1 MDAQVGFGVTLG
13 CAVGDQEER
22 EELVVRLSLF
32 VQFFCIGLEVLLFWK
47 GAGVVV
53 FFVLFEVFLPDRKW
67 EGFDEYTDTV
77 KCQHIGPLHGLGG
90 IDPV

>member
-22 EELVVRLSLF
+22 EELVVRLGLF
-32 VQFFCIGLEVLLFWK
+32 VQFFCIGLEDLLGWE
-47 GAGVVV
+47 GAHVVV
-53 FFVLFEVFLPDRKW
+53 VVLFEVFLPDRKW
-67 EGFDEYTDTV
+67 EGFDEHTDTV

-90 IDPV
+90 WY